1 MRNGIISWALTA
13 ATALAVVSGPTGAMA
28 DDLTIASYGGR
39 MQDNQRTEYF
49 DPFTQQTGIRIIDTT
64 GISLAKVQAMVTTG
78 NVEWDLFLASHEELV
93 AFAEEGLLEEIDY
106 SKIDKAVV
114 AELDPRVVHS
124 HGVGSQF
131 YGAVIAFNTRRF
143 PAGEQPQ
150 SWADVWD
157 AEKFPGPRILPAATY
172 QLKPIEPALI
182 AAGVAPDA
190 LYPLDLDRAYESL
203 SKIRGNVVKWV
214 SSGNAAPQG
223 LVDGEA
229 DIAIANHARI
239 AQLRDEGAPVDYTW
253 NQGVITA
260 SFWAIPKGAKNY
272 EAALKFIEF
281 ASRSERQLAF
291 ASKMPYGPANTVAA
305 KNLPAELQRDNPVAP
320 ENAEKVVFMDAASWS
335 AKGADGVSI
344 LERNVEMWNNWLRQ

>member
-1 MRNGIISWALTA
+1 MKNRFIALGVATATA
-13 ATALAVVSGPTGAMA
+13 AMLAGPISALAQT
-28 DDLTIASYGGR
+28 LTIASYGGR
-39 MQDNQRTEYF
+39 MQDNQRSEYF
-49 DPFTQQTGIRIIDTT
+49 GPFAKETGISIVDTT
-64 GISLAKVQAMVTTG
+64 GISLAKVQAMVQTG

-106 SKIDKAVV
+106 SKIDASVV

-131 YGAVIAFNTRRF
+131 YGAVIAYNTGQF
-143 PAGEQPQ
+143 PAGQAPE

-157 AEKFPGPRILPAATY
+157 SEKFPGPRVLPAATY

-182 AAGVAPDA
+182 ADGVAPDA
-190 LYPLDLDRAYESL
+190 LYPLDLDRAYASL
-203 SKIRGNVVKWV
+203 SKIRPHVVKWV
-214 SSGNAAPQG
+214 SSGNAAPQA

-281 ASRSERQLAF
+281 ASKSERQLAF
-291 ASKMPYGPANTVAA
+291 ASRMPYGPANTVAA
-305 KNLPAELQRDNPVAP
+305 ANLPAELQRDNPVAP
-320 ENAEKVVFMDAASWS
+320 ENAPKVIFMDAASWS
-335 AKGADGVSI
+335 ARNADGVSI
-344 LERNVEMWNNWLRQ
+344 LERNVETWNNWLRQ